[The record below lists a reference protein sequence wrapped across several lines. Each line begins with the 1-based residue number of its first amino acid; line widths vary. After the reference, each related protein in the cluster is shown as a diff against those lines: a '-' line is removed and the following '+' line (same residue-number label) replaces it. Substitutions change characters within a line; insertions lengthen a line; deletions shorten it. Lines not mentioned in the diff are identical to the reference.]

1 MTRPATAS
9 IPASASGSEDR
20 ETAGHTARLR
30 ILDAAEHTF
39 SEGGFGGASM
49 KAIAVRAGVAQGLLH
64 YHFDTKDG
72 LYAAVIER
80 RAGAINAEREAM
92 LARVDTAAPDALPR
106 ILEALLRPPLGPAGG
121 GQAYA
126 RIFAGLLVGG
136 TREADL
142 VARLYD
148 PTARRF
154 IAALG
159 AACPE
164 TAPETLS
171 WAYNFAIG
179 ALIATVAR
187 SGRPERLVDT
197 ETVQDTDAV
206 VARLV
211 EFATGGVE
219 AAIARTGRI

>member
-1 MTRPATAS
+1 
-9 IPASASGSEDR
+9 
-20 ETAGHTARLR
+20 
-30 ILDAAEHTF
+30 
-39 SEGGFGGASM
+39 M
-49 KAIAVRAGVAQGLLH
+49 KAIAIRAGVAQGLLH

-106 ILEALLRPPLGPAGG
+106 ILTALLRPPLGPAGG

-126 RIFAGLLVGG
+126 RIFSGLLVGG
-136 TREADL
+136 AREAEL

-159 AACPE
+159 AACPG
-164 TAPETLS
+164 TPAETLS

-187 SGRPERLVDT
+187 SGRPERLVDA
-197 ETVQDTDAV
+197 EESQDTDAV

-219 AAIARTGRI
+219 AAIAPAGRIKNTAERGG

>member
-1 MTRPATAS
+1 
-9 IPASASGSEDR
+9 SG
-20 ETAGHTARLR
+20 ANTARLR

-49 KAIAVRAGVAQGLLH
+49 KAIAMRAGVAQGLLH
-64 YHFDTKDG
+64 YHFNTKDG

-80 RAGAINAEREAM
+80 RAGAITAEREAM
-92 LARVDTAAPDALPR
+92 LAQVDTAAPDALPR
-106 ILEALLRPPLGPAGG
+106 ILTALLRPPLGPAGG

-126 RIFAGLLVGG
+126 RIFSGLLVGG
-136 TREADL
+136 TREAEL

-159 AACPE
+159 AACPG
-164 TAPETLS
+164 TPAETLS

-187 SGRPERLVDT
+187 SGRPERLVDA
-197 ETVQDTDAV
+197 EESQDTDAV

-219 AAIARTGRI
+219 AAITGKGAASRATDTAERGG